1 MRASLQAADEDSLL
15 KTLPDF
21 RTFGRLF
28 DIVFVVAA
36 ISTAIYRYVS
46 LKVT

>member
-1 MRASLQAADEDSLL
+1 MRASIQAEDEESLL

-28 DIVFVVAA
+28 DIVFLLAA
-36 ISTAIYRYVS
+36 VGTAIYRYIS
-46 LKVT
+46 LKVD